1 MKKTPTFIIL
11 HRVFTAAA
19 LLIIGGFF
27 AFLGYLYVQFN
38 GVLTGNVKV
47 ELSPDL
53 LANLQTR
60 RFDDAVGRLE
70 RRKSLPDISPDMA
83 DPFDAPRR

>member
-1 MKKTPTFIIL
+1 MKKSYTFAIL
-11 HRVFTAAA
+11 HRVFAVGA
-19 LLIIGGFF
+19 LLILGGFF
-27 AFLGYLYVQFN
+27 AFTAYLYVRFN

-60 RFDDAVGRLE
+60 RFDDAVNRLE
-70 RRKSLPDISPDMA
+70 RRKSLPDIAPDMA
-83 DPFDAPRR
+83 DPFDAPKR